1 MLVEPDKCTVC
12 GHEVVA
18 ITLMVDGNEM
28 AMNSCE
34 NCDTRSW
41 NLGGAPIDLKLVLEQ
56 VGTHSGRRR

>member
-12 GHEVVA
+12 GHEVVS